1 MESKTIRSILFS
13 FSLGCLFTYNG
24 SALAQ
29 QKNVTPAFAADVAH
43 IRALLGELRNDD
55 ALIAANGCI
64 EKYGNLPIFHNL
76 KANAYKNMLK
86 TDASVAEYTEALKEM
101 EKLKRN
107 PKIVGPLYRERA
119 EQYIRLKDYDKAI
132 VDLTRCIEL
141 QPGLGLTLLER
152 AECYNFKKNYKAMVA
167 DVTEALRVGIDLPMQ
182 FRAYNGR
189 ANAYEKLGQTELAKA
204 DREKVRKL
212 NEMYLN

>member
-1 MESKTIRSILFS
+1 MCSNNAI
-13 FSLGCLFTYNG
+13 
-24 SALAQ
+24 AQ
-29 QKNVTPAFAADVAH
+29 QKATTAVTPGFAADVGH
-43 IRALLGELRNDD
+43 IKALLGDLRNEE
-55 ALIAANGCI
+55 AISATNGCI
-64 EKYGNLPIFHNL
+64 EKYGNHPIFHAL

-86 TDASVAEYTEALKEM
+86 PDASIAEYTEALSES
-101 EKLKRN
+101 EKLKRG
-107 PKIVGPLYRERA
+107 PKIIGPLYRERA

-132 VDLTRCIEL
+132 ADLTKCVDL

-167 DVTEALRVGIDLPMQ
+167 DVTQALKVGIDLPMQ

-212 NEMYLN
+212 QEMYLN